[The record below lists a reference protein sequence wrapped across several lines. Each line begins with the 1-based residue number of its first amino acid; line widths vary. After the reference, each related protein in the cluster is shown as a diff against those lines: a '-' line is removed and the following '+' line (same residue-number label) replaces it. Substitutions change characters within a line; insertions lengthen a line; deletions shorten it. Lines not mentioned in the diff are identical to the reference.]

1 MKNSLKIFWVEDKM
15 VNFQYQIDQCHIDLE
30 FHRQKLRLLDSEI
43 GTELFSKKPEE
54 YRRDIEWHSQK
65 IRETKK
71 ELEKN
76 NESLFEHMKEFAMDK
91 KLQEDDDRR
100 HV

>member
-30 FHRQKLRLLDSEI
+30 FHRQKLRMLDSEI

-54 YRRDIEWHSQK
+54 YKRDIEWYTQK
-65 IRETKK
+65 IFREFFISFPLNCTD
-71 ELEKN
+71 LIAIHYFFLIP
-76 NESLFEHMKEFAMDK
+76 SWFL
-91 KLQEDDDRR
+91 
-100 HV
+100 